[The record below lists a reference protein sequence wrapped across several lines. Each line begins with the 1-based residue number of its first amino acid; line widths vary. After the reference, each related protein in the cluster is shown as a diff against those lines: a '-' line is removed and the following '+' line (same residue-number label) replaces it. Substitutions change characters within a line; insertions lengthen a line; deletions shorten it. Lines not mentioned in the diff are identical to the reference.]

1 MTNGGPASV
10 AIPDGLLRFA
20 GWGEGWARWLEA
32 LPSLAAELLDEWDL
46 RLDGD
51 SMHGF
56 CALVLPVRGEDDVP
70 AVLKISWPH
79 DEEQHEYLMLQAL
92 EGNGMPVL
100 FRCDPE
106 RHALLMERLDATH
119 DLGSV
124 GVDEAC
130 VIAAGLYARLH
141 IPALPEL
148 RPLSAYID
156 RWTTD
161 LESRRTVWPIPPE
174 LVDRAQSL
182 GRSFIADNAT
192 NAVMMHGDL
201 HYQNVLAADREPWL
215 VIDPKP
221 MAGDAHYE
229 VAALLWN
236 RFDDAVATGDPKVA
250 LERRFRTIVEVA
262 GLDEPRARD
271 WVLVRE
277 VHNAMWSA
285 ETHRPLD
292 EEDRESFEHHL
303 FIAEA
308 IGLA

>member
-1 MTNGGPASV
+1 MTAGEPASV

-20 GWGEGWARWLEA
+20 GWGSGWAQWLKA
-32 LPSLAAELLDEWDL
+32 LPALAAGLLDDWGL

-56 CALVLPVRGEDDVP
+56 CALVLPVLGDDEVP

-92 EGNGMPVL
+92 EGNGMPLL
-100 FRCDPE
+100 FRSDPE
-106 RHALLMERLDATH
+106 RHALLMERLDSTR

-124 GVDEAC
+124 EVDEAC
-130 VIAAGLYARLH
+130 AIAASLYERLH
-141 IPALPEL
+141 VPALPEL
-148 RPLSAYID
+148 HPLSAYID
-156 RWTTD
+156 RWTAD
-161 LESRRTVWPIPPE
+161 LASAPTAWPIPSG
-174 LVDRAQSL
+174 LVDRALSL
-182 GRSFIADNAT
+182 GRSFVADDAT
-192 NAVMMHGDL
+192 DAVMMHGDL
-201 HYQNVLAADREPWL
+201 HYQNVLAAEREPWL

-236 RFDDAVATGDPKVA
+236 RFEEAVATGDPATA
-250 LERRFRTIVEVA
+250 LERRFRIVVDVA
-262 GLDEPRARD
+262 GLDEQRARD
-271 WVLVRE
+271 WIVVRE
-277 VHNAMWSA
+277 AHNAMWAA
-285 ETHRPLD
+285 ETDRPLD
-292 EEDRESFEHHL
+292 DDDRESFEHAV